1 MQNRGQMKINELL
14 YQAPEMTEEKLL
26 ELIINDLDNFKRISK
41 LEKRLKQI
49 HGYKEPL
56 EKLIL
61 KEFDLIQDK
70 KSFLSKSQRDLIV
83 GFVGTCLIK
92 MTKGQEDSK
101 YVDYEEVADGGGRE
115 DSDSETTVSEVVES
129 GNVEQ

>member
-1 MQNRGQMKINELL
+1 MKINELL

-41 LEKRLKQI
+41 LEKRLRQI

-70 KSFLSKSQRDLIV
+70 KSFLSKSQRDLMV

-92 MTKGQEDSK
+92 MTKGQEDSE
-101 YVDYEEVADGGGRE
+101 YVDYEEVTDGGGRE

-129 GNVEQ
+129 GNVE

>member
-1 MQNRGQMKINELL
+1 MKINELL

-41 LEKRLKQI
+41 LEKRLRQI

-92 MTKGQEDSK
+92 MTKGQEDSE
-101 YVDYEEVADGGGRE
+101 YVDYEEVTDGRGGE
-115 DSDSETTVSEVVES
+115 SSDTETTISEVVES
-129 GNVEQ
+129 GNVE